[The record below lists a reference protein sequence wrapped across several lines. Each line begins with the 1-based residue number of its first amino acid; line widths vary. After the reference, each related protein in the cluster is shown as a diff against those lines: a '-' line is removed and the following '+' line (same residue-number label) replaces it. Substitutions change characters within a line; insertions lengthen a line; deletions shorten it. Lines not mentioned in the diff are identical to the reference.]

1 VLLPRRRE
9 VSDAQI
15 IKAARRVFL
24 EQGTQVPVTSVAK
37 ELGISP
43 ATLFVRMGSK
53 RRLITAALWPPDPPV
68 LNTLRAGF
76 RPTAPIAQQLRTI
89 LWELAVYAEAE
100 IPATF
105 TLHGAGLRAKPGEDF
120 SDVAP
125 VLLRRAL
132 SKWLGQAVRSG
143 HASCDPRVVADVT
156 IGALEARAMH
166 LFLARREPSVR
177 ETRTFIRNMVIAVLG
192 TAGDVPAPSGS

>member
-1 VLLPRRRE
+1 VPRRRE

-24 EQGTQVPVTSVAK
+24 EQGTQVPVTAVAN

-68 LNTLRAGF
+68 LDKLRAGF
-76 RPTAPIAQQLRTI
+76 RPTAPVAQQLRAI
-89 LWELAVYAEAE
+89 LWDVAVYAEAE

-132 SKWLGQAVRSG
+132 AKWLGQSIRSG
-143 HASCDPRVVADVT
+143 HVACDPRVVADVT
-156 IGALEARAMH
+156 IGAIEARAMH
-166 LFLARREPSVR
+166 SFLARRQPSAR
-177 ETRTFIRNMVIAVLG
+177 ETRAFIRNMVNAVLG
-192 TAGDVPAPSGS
+192 HASGEPPMPE